1 MDNILSE
8 IDKAYK
14 KGISDPRFQLAIKDL
29 EERIAKETKTKSKVV
44 ETQKSDVEKT
54 PKEDNEIVIE

>member
-14 KGISDPRFQLAIKDL
+14 KGISDPRFQPAIKDL
-29 EERIAKETKTKSKVV
+29 EEKRSIQQYIYWFCAGT
-44 ETQKSDVEKT
+44 
-54 PKEDNEIVIE
+54 